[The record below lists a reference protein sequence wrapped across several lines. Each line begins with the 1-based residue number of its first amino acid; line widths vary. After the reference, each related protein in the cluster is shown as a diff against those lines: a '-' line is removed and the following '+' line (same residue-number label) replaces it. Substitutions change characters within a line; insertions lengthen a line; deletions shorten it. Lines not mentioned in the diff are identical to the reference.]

1 MAHNEMLYNSQGIS
15 TSPPDLSSGGGSSPG
30 AGGAWQSNEQH
41 VHRLIQGDKE
51 IILVGTAHI
60 SKESAALVER
70 VIVREMPAT
79 VCVELCRV
87 RLEALQHK
95 DKWQEMDIV
104 RVIREKRASL
114 LLFQLLL
121 ASIQK
126 KMARKFQVNPGEDML
141 RAIVTAEAYHAEIV
155 PVDREIRISLL
166 RTWRSMSLLG
176 KVKLLP
182 EMLLS
187 LFIPEDITAEQV
199 EQLKQQDALELALR
213 AVADKLPEVKTIL
226 IDERD
231 QYLAHAIGQASG
243 PKIVAVIGAGHVK
256 GVMENIGKDIDILP
270 LLTIPP
276 AGIWFGIIGWSI
288 PIFIIGLFVAG
299 LFLSGIRA
307 GINMIMGWSAVT
319 AAFSGLG
326 ALILLAHPLTIITSA
341 FAAPITTLHPLIA
354 AGWVAGITEAT
365 IRKPRVSDFLD
376 LAEDITSIRGFFSN
390 RITRVLLLV
399 AVVNLTTSIGT
410 FVAIPVIMRFF

>member
-1 MAHNEMLYNSQGIS
+1 MTHNETLQDGKGIS
-15 TSPPDLSSGGGSSPG
+15 ASDSSSGGLSRGLSSGVGPKD
-30 AGGAWQSNEQH
+30 EQH
-41 VHRLIQGDKE
+41 AQRLIHDEKE

-60 SKESAALVER
+60 SKESADLVER
-70 VIVREMPAT
+70 IIARENPDT
-79 VCVELCRV
+79 VCVELCPA
-87 RLEALQHK
+87 RLEALQQK
-95 DKWQEMDIV
+95 DRWQEMDIV

-126 KMARKFQVNPGEDML
+126 KMAQKFLVNPGEDML
-141 RAIVTAEAYHAEIV
+141 RAIITAKTYHAEIV
-155 PVDREIRISLL
+155 PVDRDIRISLL
-166 RTWRSMSLLG
+166 RTWRSMGFIS

-187 LFIPEDITAEQV
+187 LFITEDITAEQV
-199 EQLKQQDALELALR
+199 EQMKQHDTLELAMR
-213 AVADKLPEVKTIL
+213 ALADKLPSIKTIL

-231 QYLAHAIGQASG
+231 QYLAYAIGKAPG

-256 GVMENIGKDIDILP
+256 GVMENIGKDINITP

-276 AGIWFGIIGWSI
+276 ASIWGGIIGWSV
-288 PIFIIGLFVAG
+288 PLFIIGLFVAG

-307 GINMIMGWSAVT
+307 SMNMIMGWSAVT

-326 ALILLAHPLTIITSA
+326 ALILLAHPLTIMASA
-341 FAAPITTLHPLIA
+341 FAAPFTTLHPLVA

-365 IRKPRVSDFLD
+365 IRKPKVADFLS

-390 RITRVLLLV
+390 KITRILLLV